1 MPDSADP
8 TACIPMVYVSTLFS
22 FFFGVDNTS
31 ANEDWIRRSK
41 IPFPRT
47 AAHAHYVTHPEIT
60 LSIAELLKVVNEVLM
75 A

>member
-1 MPDSADP
+1 
-8 TACIPMVYVSTLFS
+8 MVYVSTLFS

-31 ANEDWIRRSK
+31 ASEDWIRRSK

-47 AAHAHYVTHPEIT
+47 AACAHYVTNPEIT